1 MTKQPLYN
9 NSKNYIFKI
18 ETDSNRWAQI
28 RPNVD
33 ILELCKF
40 KMLAAFFPYPSF
52 QWKWKVFLYKENQTK
67 NSRTNSRKED
77 YRSKYSSRKCHLSQ
91 WQVLGKNSTNYQA
104 TESFQNGKYV
114 KTDSK
119 GHFQDCK
126 GQKSFK
132 KLNIFFL

>member
-40 KMLAAFFPYPSF
+40 KMLAAFFL
-52 QWKWKVFLYKENQTK
+52 V
-67 NSRTNSRKED
+67 
-77 YRSKYSSRKCHLSQ
+77 SKFSMEMESIFVQ
-91 WQVLGKNSTNYQA
+91 GKLD
-104 TESFQNGKYV
+104 EK
-114 KTDSK
+114 
-119 GHFQDCK
+119 
-126 GQKSFK
+126 
-132 KLNIFFL
+132 